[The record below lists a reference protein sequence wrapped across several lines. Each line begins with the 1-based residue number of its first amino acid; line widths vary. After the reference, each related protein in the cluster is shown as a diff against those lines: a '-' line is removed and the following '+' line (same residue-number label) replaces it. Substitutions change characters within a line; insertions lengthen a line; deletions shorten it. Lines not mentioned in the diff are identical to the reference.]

1 VPELAAASEKPP
13 GSSRLPWLPRV
24 LFESLLIILSVVL
37 ALFLDD
43 WREDRERAERVAQA
57 RGHFVRE
64 VCANRTRL
72 VSDEYLPYH
81 RRVREV
87 WRALGRLPNPTDAD
101 LREANQAVYTG
112 FHLITFREAVWRS
125 VSESALMEHMPPE
138 EVFLLSDVYR
148 QQELID
154 TMNTSMMNAWRQPT
168 DASLKDSI
176 TATNGWLGD
185 VYYAEL
191 KLLKLYDQAL
201 KELDAKG
208 CPAPASGST

>member
-1 VPELAAASEKPP
+1 MPELAAASERPAGGP
-13 GSSRLPWLPRV
+13 RVPWLPRV

-43 WREDRERAERVAQA
+43 WRQDRERAERVAQA

-64 VCANRTRL
+64 VCANRDRL

-81 RRVREV
+81 RRAREV
-87 WRALGRLPNPTDAD
+87 WRGLGALPNPTEAD
-101 LREANQAVYTG
+101 VREANKVVYTG

-125 VSESALMEHMPPE
+125 VSESALMEHIAPE
-138 EVFLLSDVYR
+138 EVFMLADVYR

-154 TMNTSMMNAWRQPT
+154 AMNTSMMNAWRQPT
-168 DASLKDSI
+168 EASLKDSI

-208 CPAPASGST
+208 CPASTSA